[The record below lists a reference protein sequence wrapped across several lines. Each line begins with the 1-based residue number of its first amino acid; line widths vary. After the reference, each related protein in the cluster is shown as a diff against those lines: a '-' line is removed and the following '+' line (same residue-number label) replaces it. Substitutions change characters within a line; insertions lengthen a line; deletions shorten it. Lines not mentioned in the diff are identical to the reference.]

1 MNFDDYK
8 YKSDLNDYVK
18 IDEQDFVIVQEYTG
32 YRTMVVTASSLQDAI
47 DQIEAKDETNVH
59 TYAEDD
65 QNNVHGRVVS
75 AKVMDYEQST
85 TSRA

>member
-47 DQIEAKDETNVH
+47 DQIEAKDETTVH

-65 QNNVHGRVVS
+65 QNNVYGRVVS
-75 AKVMDYEQST
+75 AKVMDYE
-85 TSRA
+85 

>member
-32 YRTMVVTASSLQDAI
+32 YRTMVVTASSLQEAI
-47 DQIEAKDETNVH
+47 DQIEAKDETTVH
-59 TYAEDD
+59 T
-65 QNNVHGRVVS
+65 
-75 AKVMDYEQST
+75 
-85 TSRA
+85 